1 MRRPLSTRISFLEAT
16 ACLAGT
22 LAACLSSETVDL
34 GSNYNY
40 EVRLPEAGSPPPP
53 IVESG
58 PDSPV
63 DPTTDAEYG
72 DAADEMAVE
81 PEADAPVPPT
91 GAAICIWNASFEP
104 LAGNAGPLLAAPPLW
119 QACSVNVP
127 TPQICKL
134 APTDGSSYLGL
145 SIGLAPYLT
154 NPGSVDAMLC
164 TALHAGVTYTLRL
177 DLALDAP
184 EGDASLSGEPPA
196 LQVRG
201 SNTACDLRG
210 TLLARFSGAT
220 NTCGW
225 RKSLCATITPDQEYW
240 HLILVPEAT
249 SSTARVFF
257 QTNLLVD
264 NLTSGG
270 TCPPL

>member
-40 EVRLPEAGSPPPP
+40 EVRLPESGSPPPP

-63 DPTTDAEYG
+63 DPTDAEGG
-72 DAADEMAVE
+72 DAPDEMADG
-81 PEADAPVPPT
+81 PDEADAPVPA
-91 GAAICIWNASFEP
+91 GAAICIWNESFEP

-134 APTDGSSYLGL
+134 PPTEGSSYLGL

-164 TALHAGVTYTLRL
+164 TALQPGVTYTLRL

-184 EGDASLSGEPPA
+184 ESDAGLSGEPPA

-225 RKSLCATITPDQEYW
+225 KSLCATIMPDQVYW

-249 SSTARVFF
+249 SSTGRAFL

-264 NLTSGG
+264 NLQSGG
-270 TCPPL
+270 SCPPL